1 MNLPRQYNSFVGERG
16 IELSGG
22 QKQRIGIARAL
33 YNDSKLLV
41 LDEATSALDS
51 DTESKIM
58 KAINKIP
65 DQVTIIIIAHRLS
78 TLKCCDK
85 LIKIEKGEI
94 IKIAPPSYFNI

>member
-1 MNLPRQYNSFVGERG
+1 
-16 IELSGG
+16 
-22 QKQRIGIARAL
+22 
-33 YNDSKLLV
+33 
-41 LDEATSALDS
+41 
-51 DTESKIM
+51 M

-78 TLKCCDK
+78 TLKSCDK